1 LSAAPAKDLLSKP
14 AIRESRPTVRHRP
27 STDSSSYPVGRI
39 TRKRRAVRV
48 YWGDRN
54 FPLCRST
61 IILQIASPNPIP
73 RGLVVTNAS
82 KTTPALL
89 GSMPGPVSSAVR
101 TIASRFM
108 RPVLAGHQQ
117 GYRGARTKIVD
128 PKSNF
133 FSPRGWDIRI
143 PRLGVVI
150 RDASRPHAVARQ
162 KHTRRLRQVRAL
174 KTSDTV
180 SFA

>member
-1 LSAAPAKDLLSKP
+1 MD
-14 AIRESRPTVRHRP
+14 
-27 STDSSSYPVGRI
+27 
-39 TRKRRAVRV
+39 AVPIV
-48 YWGDRN
+48 PPLFWGTKNTTLHELQTGDRSRATDTTEIS
-54 FPLCRST
+54 PLRRST
-61 IILQIASPNPIP
+61 IILQIPDPVP

-150 RDASRPHAVARQ
+150 RDASRPHGVARQ